1 MAQSRKKEN
10 IFVSYFKPFG
20 LKQVCDFIMLI
31 GFVLLIVGLC
41 TNDGVLIAGFASYL
55 VGALASI
62 ALCIKVM
69 IVKRDRKKSPE
80 FKSARINMIIMGVL
94 CALALFG
101 LIWTLVA

>member
-1 MAQSRKKEN
+1 
-10 IFVSYFKPFG
+10 
-20 LKQVCDFIMLI
+20 MLI

-41 TNDGVLIAGFASYL
+41 TNDGVLVAGFASYL

-80 FKSARINMIIMGVL
+80 FKSARINIIIMGVL